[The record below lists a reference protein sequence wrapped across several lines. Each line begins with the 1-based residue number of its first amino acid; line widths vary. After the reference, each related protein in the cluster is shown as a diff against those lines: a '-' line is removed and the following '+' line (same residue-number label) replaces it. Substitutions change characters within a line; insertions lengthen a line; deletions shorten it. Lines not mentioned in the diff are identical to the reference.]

1 MYKLSLFIL
10 FVTLISCGEVCETCR
25 VSVNSQVIE
34 SDMSVTLNEID
45 DLSYSEKFC
54 GDELEAFKYNEGA
67 NSSGDFVVII
77 TCE

>member
-1 MYKLSLFIL
+1 MHKLCVLIL
-10 FVTLISCGEVCETCR
+10 FLAITSCGEVCETCS

-54 GDELEAFKYNEGA
+54 GDELEAFKYNEGT
-67 NSSGDFVVII
+67 NSSGDYVVII
-77 TCE
+77 SCE